1 VPTAVSLHGYRALGL
16 QYGRFAVVGLVATL
30 VHVFV
35 YAASIEWLGQTPLA
49 GNALGF
55 AAGVNVSFLGH
66 RRWTFADA
74 RTIQAGRSLAR
85 FWIVALAGFVLN
97 SLFVHLVT
105 GTAGLGYGWAIPLI
119 AGVTP
124 VLTFVLAKRWA
135 FRG

>member
-1 VPTAVSLHGYRALGL
+1 MPTAVSLHGYRALGL

-66 RRWTFADA
+66 RRWTFAVARAVQGPDA
-74 RTIQAGRSLAR
+74 AS
-85 FWIVALAGFVLN
+85 
-97 SLFVHLVT
+97 
-105 GTAGLGYGWAIPLI
+105 
-119 AGVTP
+119 
-124 VLTFVLAKRWA
+124 
-135 FRG
+135 RGSGSWRLRASR